1 MPKTYEPIA
10 TQTLTGTVAT
20 VTFSSIPQTYTDLI
34 LVVQGRSSTGG
45 SSDVLNISFNG
56 NTGSLYSYTRVQG
69 DGSTASSGRET
80 SVTTWRINYNLPG
93 GGATANV
100 FGLDTIQLMNYSNT
114 NVFKSALWRSSPGQ
128 ILSALSANLFR
139 STSAITSIDLFLSVA
154 NFVSGSTFTLYG
166 IKAA

>member
-1 MPKTYEPIA
+1 MPRTYEPIA

-20 VTFSSIPQTYTDLI
+20 VTFNSIPQTYTDLI
-34 LVVQGRSSTGG
+34 LVVQARSSTGG
-45 SSDVLNISFNG
+45 ASDVLNLFLNNDGANI
-56 NTGSLYSYTRVQG
+56 YSYTRLMG
-69 DGSTASSGRET
+69 DGSTTSSGREA

-100 FGLDTIQLMNYSNT
+100 FGLDTIQLFNYSNT
-114 NVFKSALWRSSPGQ
+114 TTFKTALWRSNPAQ
-128 ILSALSANLFR
+128 ILSGLSSNLYR
-139 STSAITSIDLFLSVA
+139 STGAITRMDLSLSVA

>member
-45 SSDVLNISFNG
+45 ASDVLNMTFNS
-56 NTGSLYSYTRVQG
+56 NTGTVYSYVRVMG
-69 DGSTASSGRET
+69 DGSSASSGRES
-80 SVTTWRINYNLPG
+80 SVTSWRINYNLPG

-100 FGLDTIQLMNYSNT
+100 FGLDTIQFLNYSNT
-114 NVFKSALWRSSPGQ
+114 NIFKSAIWRSSPAQ
-128 ILSALSANLFR
+128 ILSASSVNLFR
-139 STSAITSIDLFLSVA
+139 STSAITSIDLFLSIA

-166 IKAA
+166 VKAA